1 MSFIEQYRV
10 DMGLGGTS
18 FGFSNFNAIDG
29 EKFICYGD
37 GTTDELFVADDHK
50 EVVVSRTI
58 YGDHVLDARYTMAG
72 DLIEANVLID
82 SYYER
87 YIKADGFGV
96 DGKIQKQL
104 RELTDSGQIPAIFYI
119 NLEDSVIGLVSG
131 DDPLEENNTVHESK
145 YVTENDETGEVYP
158 LPDLFSI
165 IKGEEDVVSNL
176 EGDEVTL
183 VKYVL
188 NLDSVDILFKLNEE
202 DYIKQQVLRKID
214 ISFLPGMVTPK
225 QVKDAISGV
234 FPKNEF

>member
-1 MSFIEQYRV
+1 
-10 DMGLGGTS
+10 MGLGGTS
-18 FGFSNFNAIDG
+18 FGFSNYNAIDG
-29 EKFICYGD
+29 EKFVCYGD

-58 YGDHVLDARYTMAG
+58 YGDHVLDARYTMSG

-82 SYYER
+82 PYYER

-104 RELTDSGQIPAIFYI
+104 RELTDSGRVPAIFYI
-119 NLEDSVIGLVSG
+119 NLKDSVIGLVSG
-131 DDPLEENNTVHESK
+131 DDPEEENNIVHESRF
-145 YVTENDETGEVYP
+145 VTENDSTGEVYP

-183 VKYVL
+183 IKYVI
-188 NLDSVDILFKLNEE
+188 NTDNIEILFKLNEE
-202 DYIKQQVLRKID
+202 DYIKQPVLRKID
-214 ISFLPGMVTPK
+214 IKFLPGVVTPK